1 MTLGEIRT
9 KYLAFFKAREHAI
22 IPSAPLVPENDPTT
36 LFTGSGMQ
44 PLVPYLLG
52 KDHPMGVRLVNSQ
65 KSFRAEDIEEV
76 GDNRHTTFFEMLGNW
91 SLGDYF
97 KSNQLRW
104 FFTFLTDE
112 KEGVNI
118 DPSRLYVTVFAGDE
132 KAGIGPDRE
141 AADIW
146 KALFAE
152 KGIDAADIEIIS
164 ESRGSEVGMQGGR
177 IFYYEAKK
185 NWWSRAGVP
194 EKMPPG
200 EPGGGDSE
208 VFFDFYPQAGEKC
221 IAPGFGPF
229 CHPNCDCGRFMEIG
243 NSVFME
249 FIKNADGTFGKLPKH
264 NVDFG
269 GGLERIAAASEDTP
283 DVFKIDVFRALIERM
298 EELSGASYNDPE
310 KIKSFRVVADHL
322 RGATFLIA
330 DGIVPGN
337 VEQGYFVRRLLRR
350 AVQHSDRL
358 GIPAGV
364 MDKLVPVIA
373 DLYKEHYA
381 YFTPEKVALIQT
393 EIAGEEAKFRKTLE
407 RGMKIFEKAISD
419 VPVESVKEIDGVSIE
434 NVKTYH
440 GRNLRTI
447 DGETAFT
454 LFTSYG
460 FPIEL
465 VKEIA
470 SERGL
475 EVDEAGFKAAMQK
488 HQELS
493 RAGSEQKFKGGLADT
508 SDMSVKYHTGTHL
521 LHKALRDV
529 LGPDATQKGSN
540 ITPERL
546 RFDFAFSRKMTP
558 EEIKQIE
565 DAVNARIDE
574 ALPVT
579 FEDLSLDEAQ
589 KRGALGLFEEKYGD
603 KVRVYKIGDYS
614 LEFCGGPHVENTAK
628 LGEDGKRFKIQKEE
642 AVGAG
647 VRRIRAVLA

>member
-1 MTLGEIRT
+1 MTLGEIRS
-9 KYLAFFKAREHAI
+9 KYLAFFKAREHAV
-22 IPSAPLVPENDPTT
+22 IPSAPLVPDNDPTT

-44 PLVPYLLG
+44 PLLPYLLG

-97 KSNQLRW
+97 KHNQLRW

-112 KEGVNI
+112 KEGVAL
-118 DPSRLYVTVFAGDE
+118 DPARLYVTVFAGDD
-132 KAGIGPDRE
+132 KAGIARDDE
-141 AADIW
+141 AAQIW
-146 KALFAE
+146 KELFLE
-152 KGIDAADIEIIS
+152 RDIEALDIELIT
-164 ESRGSEVGMQGGR
+164 EAHGSEVGMQGGR

-185 NWWSRAGVP
+185 NWWSRAGTP
-194 EKMPPG
+194 EKMPSG

-221 IAPGFGPF
+221 IAPGFGPY

-249 FIKNADGTFGKLPKH
+249 FLKNQDGTFSKLPKR

-283 DVFKIDVFRALIERM
+283 DVFKIDVFKVLIEKM
-298 EELSGASYNDPE
+298 EELSGASYDDPE

-322 RGATFLIA
+322 RAAVFLIA
-330 DGIVPGN
+330 DGVLPGN

-350 AVQHSDRL
+350 AIRHGDNL
-358 GIPAGV
+358 GIPEGILG
-364 MDKLVPVIA
+364 KLVSVIA
-373 DLYKEHYA
+373 NVYRDHYT
-381 YFTPEKVALIQT
+381 YFEGEKVTAI
-393 EIAGEEAKFRKTLE
+393 EHEVNEEELRFRKTLV
-407 RGMKIFEKAISD
+407 RGLKEFDKHAFGDAIS
-419 VPVESVKEIDGVSIE
+419 
-434 NVKTYH
+434 
-440 GRNLRTI
+440 
-447 DGETAFT
+447 GEDAFV
-454 LFTSYG
+454 LFTTFG

-465 VKEIA
+465 TKEIA
-470 SERGL
+470 TERGMS
-475 EVDEAGFKAAMQK
+475 VDEAAFKLAMTE
-488 HQELS
+488 HQAKS
-493 RAGSEQKFKGGLADT
+493 RAGSEQKFKGGLADH

-529 LGPDATQKGSN
+529 LGPEATQKGSN

-558 EEIKQIE
+558 EEVRQVE
-565 DAVNARIDE
+565 DAVNARIEE

-579 FEDLSLDEAQ
+579 FEDLSMDEAQ

-614 LEFCGGPHVENTAK
+614 LEFCGGPHVENTSL
-628 LGEDGKRFKIQKEE
+628 LGEDGRRFKIQKEE
-642 AVGAG
+642 AVSAG
-647 VRRIRAVLA
+647 VRRIRAVLQ